1 MVFSAVKEAW
11 NFVDRPLRKLFSIL
25 LGVRLV
31 TNFFDLIGT
40 ALMAVLVGYVVS
52 VLSGNPQTAVIQPV
66 INFFNLEE
74 VAIRNQVIIL
84 GIITLSVFVLKPIIV
99 LPISR
104 ILSFKIHRQG
114 ANLTNALIT
123 DFTKLPLSAIKKWSS
138 PDVNYATTSG
148 LPTVLTLLWTSVA
161 LISDIVLILMFF
173 ITLFITNPLITIGLL
188 IYVFFLFSLLAWIN
202 GSRITDAGRQV
213 GLTSSKSTKGIMELL
228 SMFRELYVS
237 DRLNFQVATFK
248 DNRISQGEAIATVE
262 WLGLVPRFVIDSA
275 LVLGIVVVA
284 VGQSSS
290 DSITSAATNT
300 ALFLTAALRILP
312 TIAPIQGSI
321 NGIKNMKGL
330 TERVHIFHKFIEAE
344 SPKRKR
350 YISNLVQNTKVN
362 DTFTIQVKN
371 LTFVYPETST
381 PAINDISFAINSG
394 STLAIIGSSGSGKT
408 TLADCLLGLLE
419 PTRGNIEIDKTAPEI
434 YRTINSGSIA
444 YVSQDVALVDGSIK
458 ENVAFALPESEV
470 DAEKISTA
478 LKRAHIYDFVKE
490 LPQGVE
496 TVVGERG
503 TRLSGGQRQ
512 RIGIARALY
521 SNPKILVLDEATS
534 ALDAETE
541 SAITGMLKEL
551 HGQVTIISIA
561 HRLST
566 VMHSDLVLFLRDG
579 KLAGSGKF
587 EDLVQQHPDLAHQ
600 AELLGIDVDAKE
612 NN

>member
-1 MVFSAVKEAW
+1 
-11 NFVDRPLRKLFSIL
+11 
-25 LGVRLV
+25 
-31 TNFFDLIGT
+31 
-40 ALMAVLVGYVVS
+40 MAVLVGYVVS
-52 VLSGNPQTAVIQPV
+52 VLSGNPQTAGIQPV

-84 GIITLSVFVLKPIIV
+84 GVITLSVFVLKPIIV

-104 ILSFKIHRQG
+104 ILSFKIHRHG
-114 ANLTNALIT
+114 AKLSNLLMA
-123 DFTKLPLSAIKKWSS
+123 DFSKLPLSSIKKWSS
-138 PDVNYATTSG
+138 PDINYAATQG
-148 LPTVLTLLWTSVA
+148 LPFVISLLWMSVA
-161 LISDIVLILMFF
+161 LITDVTLILMFF
-173 ITLFITNPLITIGLL
+173 VALFITNPVITIGLL
-188 IYVFFLFSLLAWIN
+188 IYVFMLFALLAWIN
-202 GSRITDAGRQV
+202 GTRITDAGRQV

-237 DRLNFQVATFK
+237 NRLNFQVSTFK
-248 DNRISQGEAIATVE
+248 DNRISYGHAIATVE
-262 WLGLVPRFVIDSA
+262 WLGQVPRFVIDSA
-275 LVLGIVVVA
+275 LVFGIVVVA
-284 VGQSSS
+284 VGQSNS
-290 DSITSAATNT
+290 DSVTTAATST

-321 NGIKNMKGL
+321 NGIKNMKGM
-330 TERVHIFHKFIEAE
+330 TERVHLFSRFVQKE
-344 SPKRKR
+344 SAGRKE
-350 YISNLVQNTKVN
+350 YLNTLIQNSTFS
-362 DTFTIQVKN
+362 DTFKIQVKN
-371 LTFVYPETST
+371 LTFFYPESNT
-381 PAINDISFAINSG
+381 PAINDISFAIYSG
-394 STLAIIGSSGSGKT
+394 STLAIIGPSGSGKT

-419 PTRGNIEIDKTAPEI
+419 PTSGNIEIDKTAPEI

-470 DAEKISTA
+470 DPEKIGTA
-478 LKRAHIYDFVKE
+478 LKRAHIYDFVKG

>member
-1 MVFSAVKEAW
+1 
-11 NFVDRPLRKLFSIL
+11 
-25 LGVRLV
+25 
-31 TNFFDLIGT
+31 
-40 ALMAVLVGYVVS
+40 
-52 VLSGNPQTAVIQPV
+52 
-66 INFFNLEE
+66 
-74 VAIRNQVIIL
+74 
-84 GIITLSVFVLKPIIV
+84 
-99 LPISR
+99 
-104 ILSFKIHRQG
+104 
-114 ANLTNALIT
+114 
-123 DFTKLPLSAIKKWSS
+123 
-138 PDVNYATTSG
+138 
-148 LPTVLTLLWTSVA
+148 

-188 IYVFFLFSLLAWIN
+188 IYVFFLFALLAWIN
-202 GSRITDAGRQV
+202 GTRITDAGRQV

-262 WLGLVPRFVIDSA
+262 WLGLVPRYIIDSA

-284 VGQSSS
+284 VGQSSAE
-290 DSITSAATNT
+290 SITSAATNT

-312 TIAPIQGSI
+312 TIGPIQGSI

-330 TERVHIFHKFIEAE
+330 TERVHTFHKFIETE
-344 SPKRKR
+344 SPNRALYLSKLTYTTKLSDNFK
-350 YISNLVQNTKVN
+350 IEVNNLIYNYFESGK
-362 DTFTIQVKN
+362 
-371 LTFVYPETST
+371 

-419 PTRGNIEIDKTAPEI
+419 PTSGNIEIDKTAPEI
-434 YRTINSGSIA
+434 YRTINSGAIA
-444 YVSQDVALVDGSIK
+444 YVSQEVALVDGSIK

-470 DAEKISTA
+470 DAEKIDVA
-478 LKRAHIYDFVKE
+478 LKRAHIHDFVKG

>member
-1 MVFSAVKEAW
+1 
-11 NFVDRPLRKLFSIL
+11 
-25 LGVRLV
+25 
-31 TNFFDLIGT
+31 
-40 ALMAVLVGYVVS
+40 VGYVVS
-52 VLSGNPQTAVIQPV
+52 VLSGNPQTAGIQPV

-74 VAIRNQVIIL
+74 VAIRNQVIVL
-84 GIITLSVFVLKPIIV
+84 GVITLSVFVLKPIVV

-104 ILSFKIHRQG
+104 FLSLKIHRQG

-123 DFTKLPLSAIKKWSS
+123 DFTRLPLSAIKKWSS
-138 PDVNYATTSG
+138 PEVNYATTQG
-148 LPTVLTLLWTSVA
+148 LPTVLSLLWTSVA
-161 LISDIVLILMFF
+161 LISDVALILMFF
-173 ITLFITNPLITIGLL
+173 IALFITNPVITIGLL
-188 IYVFFLFSLLAWIN
+188 IYVFLLFALLAWIN
-202 GSRITDAGRQV
+202 GTRITDAGRQV

-237 DRLNFQVATFK
+237 NRLNFQVSTFK
-248 DNRISQGEAIATVE
+248 DNRISYGHAIATVE
-262 WLGLVPRFVIDSA
+262 WLGQVPRFVIDSA

-284 VGQSSS
+284 VGQSNS
-290 DSITSAATNT
+290 DSVTTAATST

-321 NGIKNMKGL
+321 NGIKNMKGM
-330 TERVHIFHKFIEAE
+330 TERVHLFSRFVQKE
-344 SPKRKR
+344 SAGRKE
-350 YISNLVQNTKVN
+350 YLNTLIQNSTFS

-371 LTFVYPETST
+371 LTFSYPETNI

-419 PTRGNIEIDKTAPEI
+419 PTSGNIEIDKTAPEI

-444 YVSQDVALVDGSIK
+444 YVSQDVALVDGSIR

-470 DAEKISTA
+470 DAEKIATA
-478 LKRAHIYDFVKE
+478 LKRAHIYDFVKG

>member
-1 MVFSAVKEAW
+1 
-11 NFVDRPLRKLFSIL
+11 
-25 LGVRLV
+25 
-31 TNFFDLIGT
+31 
-40 ALMAVLVGYVVS
+40 
-52 VLSGNPQTAVIQPV
+52 
-66 INFFNLEE
+66 
-74 VAIRNQVIIL
+74 
-84 GIITLSVFVLKPIIV
+84 
-99 LPISR
+99 
-104 ILSFKIHRQG
+104 
-114 ANLTNALIT
+114 
-123 DFTKLPLSAIKKWSS
+123 
-138 PDVNYATTSG
+138 
-148 LPTVLTLLWTSVA
+148 
-161 LISDIVLILMFF
+161 
-173 ITLFITNPLITIGLL
+173 
-188 IYVFFLFSLLAWIN
+188 
-202 GSRITDAGRQV
+202 
-213 GLTSSKSTKGIMELL
+213 
-228 SMFRELYVS
+228 
-237 DRLNFQVATFK
+237 
-248 DNRISQGEAIATVE
+248 
-262 WLGLVPRFVIDSA
+262 
-275 LVLGIVVVA
+275 
-284 VGQSSS
+284 
-290 DSITSAATNT
+290 
-300 ALFLTAALRILP
+300 
-312 TIAPIQGSI
+312 
-321 NGIKNMKGL
+321 MKGL
-330 TERVHIFHKFIEAE
+330 TERVHTFHKFIETE
-344 SPKRKR
+344 SPNRALYLSKLTYTTKL
-350 YISNLVQNTKVN
+350 SNNFKIEVN
-362 DTFTIQVKN
+362 N
-371 LTFVYPETST
+371 LIYNYFESGK

-419 PTRGNIEIDKTAPEI
+419 PTSGNIEIDKTAPEI
-434 YRTINSGSIA
+434 YRTINSGAIA
-444 YVSQDVALVDGSIK
+444 YVSQEVALVDGSIK

-470 DAEKISTA
+470 DAEKIDVA
-478 LKRAHIYDFVKE
+478 LKRAHIHDFVKG

>member
-1 MVFSAVKEAW
+1 MVFSAIKEAW
-11 NFVDRPLRKLFSIL
+11 NFVDKPLRKLFSVL

-52 VLSGNPQTAVIQPV
+52 VLSGNPQTAGIQPV

-99 LPISR
+99 LPVSR
-104 ILSFKIHRQG
+104 VLSFKIHRQG

-123 DFTKLPLSAIKKWSS
+123 DFTRLPLSEIKKWSS
-138 PDVNYATTSG
+138 PEVGYATNGG
-148 LPTVLTLLWTSVA
+148 LPTVISLLWTSVA
-161 LISDIVLILMFF
+161 LISDVALILMFF
-173 ITLFITNPLITIGLL
+173 VALFVTNPVVTIGLL
-188 IYVFFLFSLLAWIN
+188 IYVFILFSLLTWIN
-202 GSRITDAGRQV
+202 GTRIIDAGRQV
-213 GLTSSKSTKGIMELL
+213 GLTSSNSAKGIMELL

-237 DRLNFQVATFK
+237 NRLNFQVSTFK
-248 DNRISQGEAIATVE
+248 DNRVSYGQAIATVE
-262 WLGLVPRFVIDSA
+262 WLGQVPRFVIDVA
-275 LVLGIVVVA
+275 LVFGIIVVA
-284 VGQSSS
+284 VGQSNS
-290 DSITSAATNT
+290 DSVTTAATST

-321 NGIKNMKGL
+321 NGIKNMKGM
-330 TERVHIFHKFIEAE
+330 TERVHLFSKFVEKNSA
-344 SPKRKR
+344 SRKD
-350 YISNLVQNTKVN
+350 YLTKLSQNSVFS
-362 DTFTIQVKN
+362 DTFKIQVKN
-371 LTFVYPETST
+371 LTYYYPESNK
-381 PAINDISFAINSG
+381 PAINDISFTINSG

-419 PTRGNIEIDKTAPEI
+419 PAIGIIEIDKTAPEI
-434 YRTINSGSIA
+434 YRTIHSGSIA

-470 DAEKISTA
+470 DAEKIGIA
-478 LKRAHIYDFVKE
+478 LKRAHIYDFVKG
-490 LPQGVE
+490 LPQGLE
-496 TVVGERG
+496 TIVGERG

-521 SNPKILVLDEATS
+521 SDPKILVLDEATS

>member
-1 MVFSAVKEAW
+1 MVFSAIKEAW
-11 NFVDRPLRKLFSIL
+11 NFIDKPTRKLFSIL

-40 ALMAVLVGYVVS
+40 ALMALLVGYVVS
-52 VLSGNPQTAVIQPV
+52 VLSGNPQTGVIQPV

-84 GIITLSVFVLKPIIV
+84 GVMTLSVFVLKPIIV
-99 LPISR
+99 LPLSR

-123 DFTKLPLSAIKKWSS
+123 DFTRLPLSAIKKWSS
-138 PDVNYATTSG
+138 PEVNYATTQG
-148 LPTVLTLLWTSVA
+148 LPSVLSLLWTSVT
-161 LISDIVLILMFF
+161 LISEVALILMFF
-173 ITLFITNPLITIGLL
+173 IALFITNPVITIGLL
-188 IYVFFLFSLLAWIN
+188 IYVFLLFSLLAWIN
-202 GSRITDAGRQV
+202 GTRITDAGRQV
-213 GLTSSKSTKGIMELL
+213 GLTSSKSTKGVMELL

-237 DRLNFQVATFK
+237 NRLNFQVSTFR
-248 DNRISQGEAIATVE
+248 DNRVSYGQAIATVE
-262 WLGLVPRFVIDSA
+262 WLGQVPRFVIDSA

-284 VGQSSS
+284 VGQSNSES
-290 DSITSAATNT
+290 VTTAATST

-321 NGIKNMKGL
+321 NGIKNMKGM
-330 TERVHIFHKFIEAE
+330 TERVHLFSKFVQKE
-344 SPKRKR
+344 SINRKD
-350 YISNLVQNTKVN
+350 YLTKLTQNSTFS
-362 DTFTIQVKN
+362 DTFKIQIKN
-371 LTFVYPETST
+371 LTFSYPESDK

-419 PTRGNIEIDKTAPEI
+419 PTSGTIEIDKTSPEI

-444 YVSQDVALVDGSIK
+444 YVSQDVALVDGSIR
-458 ENVAFALPESEV
+458 ENVAFALPKAEV
-470 DAEKISTA
+470 DTEKIKVA
-478 LKRAHIYDFVKE
+478 LKRAHIYDFVNG

-587 EDLVQQHPDLAHQ
+587 EDLVKQHPDLAHQ
-600 AELLGIDVDAKE
+600 AELLGIDVDAS
-612 NN
+612 

>member
-1 MVFSAVKEAW
+1 MVFSAIKEAW
-11 NFVDRPLRKLFSIL
+11 NFIDKPLKKLFSVL
-25 LGVRLV
+25 LFIRVI
-31 TNFFDLIGT
+31 TNFFDLVGT
-40 ALMAVLVGYVVS
+40 ALMAILVGYVVS
-52 VLSGNPQTAVIQPV
+52 ALSGNPQMIGIGPLLSV
-66 INFFNLEE
+66 FKLE
-74 VAIRNQVIIL
+74 ATSIRNQVIIL
-84 GIITLSVFVLKPIIV
+84 GITTLIVFILKPLII
-99 LPISR
+99 LTTSR
-104 ILSFKIHRQG
+104 ILIFRIHRHG
-114 ANLTNALIT
+114 ATLTNTLLT
-123 DFTKLPLSAIKKWSS
+123 NFTKLPLTSIKKWSS
-138 PDVNYATTSG
+138 PEVIYATTSG
-148 LPTVLTLLWTSVA
+148 LPNVLSLLWTAVA
-161 LISDIVLILMFF
+161 FVSDLILILMFF
-173 ITLFITNPLITIGLL
+173 AILFVTNPIITLGLIF
-188 IYVFFLFSLLAWIN
+188 YVFLLFSILSWIN
-202 GSRITDAGRQV
+202 GTKIQDSGRKVSITTSR
-213 GLTSSKSTKGIMELL
+213 STKGIIELL

-237 DRLNFQVATFK
+237 NRLDFQVSTFK
-248 DNRISQGEAIATVE
+248 ENRISHGYAIATSE
-262 WLGLVPRFVIDSA
+262 WLRQVPRFVIDSA

-284 VGQSSS
+284 MGQVE
-290 DSITSAATNT
+290 TENLALAATST
-300 ALFLTAALRILP
+300 TLFLTAALRILP
-312 TIAPIQGSI
+312 TIVPIQSSI
-321 NGIKNMKGL
+321 IQIKNAQGL
-330 TERVHIFHKFIEAE
+330 SEQIHKFSKFLNTEI
-344 SPKRKR
+344 RNR
-350 YISNLVQNTKVN
+350 YIYLNNLPRNLDLRENFSIRVE
-362 DTFTIQVKN
+362 N
-371 LTFVYPETST
+371 LTYVYSDSSR
-381 PAINDISFAINSG
+381 PALKNVSFEINSG
-394 STLAIIGSSGSGKT
+394 STLAIIGTSGSGKT
-408 TLADCLLGLLE
+408 TLADCVLGLLE
-419 PTRGNIEIDKTAPEI
+419 PTNGNIEIDKTAPEI

-458 ENVAFALPESEV
+458 ENVAFALPESDV

-478 LKRAHIYDFVKE
+478 LKRAHIYDFVKG

-579 KLAGSGKF
+579 DLVGSGKF

>member
-1 MVFSAVKEAW
+1 MLFRAIKEAW
-11 NFVDRPLRKLFSIL
+11 NFVDRPLKKLFSIL

-52 VLSGNPQTAVIQPV
+52 VLSGNPQTAGIQPV

-74 VAIRNQVIIL
+74 VAIRNQVIVL
-84 GIITLSVFVLKPIIV
+84 GVITLSVFVLKPIVV

-104 ILSFKIHRQG
+104 VLSLKIHKQG
-114 ANLTNALIT
+114 AYLSNALIT
-123 DFTKLPLSAIKKWSS
+123 DFTRLPLSAIKKWSS
-138 PDVNYATTSG
+138 PEVNYATTQG
-148 LPTVLTLLWTSVA
+148 LPSVLSLLWTSVA
-161 LISDIVLILMFF
+161 LISDATLILMFF
-173 ITLFITNPLITIGLL
+173 IALFITNWVITIGLL
-188 IYVFFLFSLLAWIN
+188 IYVFLLFLLLAWIN
-202 GSRITDAGRQV
+202 GTRITDAGRRV
-213 GLTSSKSTKGIMELL
+213 GLTSSESTRGIMELV

-237 DRLNFQVATFK
+237 NRLNFQVSTFR
-248 DNRISQGEAIATVE
+248 DNRVSYGQAIATVE
-262 WLGLVPRFVIDSA
+262 WLSQVPRFVIDSA

-284 VGQSSS
+284 VGQSNS
-290 DSITSAATNT
+290 DSVTTAATST
-300 ALFLTAALRILP
+300 TLFLTASLRILP
-312 TIAPIQGSI
+312 TIIPIQTSI
-321 NGIKNMKGL
+321 NVIKNMKGM
-330 TERVHIFHKFIEAE
+330 TERVHLFSKFVQKE
-344 SPKRKR
+344 SAGRKD
-350 YISNLVQNTKVN
+350 YISKLIQNSTFS
-362 DTFTIQVKN
+362 DTFKIQVNN
-371 LTFVYPETST
+371 LTFNYPESNT
-381 PAINDISFAINSG
+381 PAIHDISFAIDSG

-444 YVSQDVALVDGSIK
+444 YVSQDVALVDGSIR

-470 DAEKISTA
+470 DAEKISGA
-478 LKRAHIYDFVKE
+478 LKRAHIYDFVKG
-490 LPQGVE
+490 LPQGFE

-600 AELLGIDVDAKE
+600 AELLGIDGDAKE

>member
-11 NFVDRPLRKLFSIL
+11 NFVDKPLRKLFSIL

-52 VLSGNPQTAVIQPV
+52 VLSGNPQTGVIQPV

-84 GIITLSVFVLKPIIV
+84 GVITLSVFVLKPIIV

-123 DFTKLPLSAIKKWSS
+123 DFTRLPLSAIKKWSS

-173 ITLFITNPLITIGLL
+173 ITLFITNPLITMGLL

-248 DNRISQGEAIATVE
+248 DNRISQGEAIATLE

-321 NGIKNMKGL
+321 NGIENMKGL

-344 SPKRKR
+344 SPKRER
-350 YISNLVQNTKVN
+350 YISNLVQNAKVN
-362 DTFTIQVKN
+362 DTFKIQVNN
-371 LTFVYPETST
+371 LTFSYPESDK
-381 PAINDISFAINSG
+381 PAINNISFAINSG

-419 PTRGNIEIDKTAPEI
+419 PTSGNIEIDKTAPEI
-434 YRTINSGSIA
+434 YRTINS
-444 YVSQDVALVDGSIK
+444 
-458 ENVAFALPESEV
+458 
-470 DAEKISTA
+470 
-478 LKRAHIYDFVKE
+478 
-490 LPQGVE
+490 
-496 TVVGERG
+496 
-503 TRLSGGQRQ
+503 
-512 RIGIARALY
+512 
-521 SNPKILVLDEATS
+521 
-534 ALDAETE
+534 
-541 SAITGMLKEL
+541 
-551 HGQVTIISIA
+551 
-561 HRLST
+561 
-566 VMHSDLVLFLRDG
+566 
-579 KLAGSGKF
+579 
-587 EDLVQQHPDLAHQ
+587 
-600 AELLGIDVDAKE
+600 
-612 NN
+612 

>member
-11 NFVDRPLRKLFSIL
+11 NFVDRPIRKLFSIL

-52 VLSGNPQTAVIQPV
+52 VLSGSPQTAGIQPV

-84 GIITLSVFVLKPIIV
+84 GVITLSVFVLKPIVV

-104 ILSFKIHRQG
+104 FLSLKIHRQG

-123 DFTKLPLSAIKKWSS
+123 DFTRLPLSAIKKWSS
-138 PDVNYATTSG
+138 PEVNYATTQG
-148 LPTVLTLLWTSVA
+148 LPTVLSLLWTSVA
-161 LISDIVLILMFF
+161 LISDVALILMFF
-173 ITLFITNPLITIGLL
+173 IALFITNPVITIGLL
-188 IYVFFLFSLLAWIN
+188 IYVFLLFALLAWIN
-202 GSRITDAGRQV
+202 GTRITDAGRQV

-237 DRLNFQVATFK
+237 NRLNFQVSTFK
-248 DNRISQGEAIATVE
+248 DNRISYGHAIATVE
-262 WLGLVPRFVIDSA
+262 WLGQVPRFVIDSA

-284 VGQSSS
+284 VGQSNS
-290 DSITSAATNT
+290 DSVTTAATST

-321 NGIKNMKGL
+321 NGIKNMKGM
-330 TERVHIFHKFIEAE
+330 TERVHLFSRFVQKE
-344 SPKRKR
+344 SAGRKE
-350 YISNLVQNTKVN
+350 YLNTLIQNSTFS

-371 LTFVYPETST
+371 LTFSYPETNI

-419 PTRGNIEIDKTAPEI
+419 PTSGNIEIDKTAPEI

-444 YVSQDVALVDGSIK
+444 YVSQDVALVDGSIR

-470 DAEKISTA
+470 DAEKIATA
-478 LKRAHIYDFVKE
+478 LKRAHIYDFVKG